1 MDTLNQV
8 LPLVVLGVAFYFL
21 IIRPQQT
28 RQKAHRE
35 LMAALAEGDRVV
47 TIGGIHGTVASL
59 DDDRVGLEVAPGV
72 VIDVARSAVASKIQD
87 A

>member
-28 RQKAHRE
+28 RQKAHRA
-35 LMAALAEGDRVV
+35 LMAALAEGDHVV

-59 DDDRVGLEVAPGV
+59 DDDRVGLEVASGV
-72 VIDVARSAVASKIQD
+72 VIEVVRSAVASKIQD